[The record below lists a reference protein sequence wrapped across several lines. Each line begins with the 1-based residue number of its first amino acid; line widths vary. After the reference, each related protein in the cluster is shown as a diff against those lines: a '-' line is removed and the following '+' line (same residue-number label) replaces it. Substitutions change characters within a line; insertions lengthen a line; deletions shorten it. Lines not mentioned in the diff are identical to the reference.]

1 MLITKIIRK
10 KTKRPLYSVYVDGA
24 YGFDV
29 SDEVLAKFGLA
40 VGERLDDKKVEQIVT
55 SEAMYRAQQIAINYI
70 SYRPRSSKEVIDH
83 LKKKSFSAELAK
95 TVTQQLQKKN
105 LIDDIA
111 FAQMFVRDRLKR
123 KPIGSARLR
132 QQLLMKGIAPNIIE
146 RVLHDLVNDDDQQ
159 RAAELLAAKR
169 LSHAAGSY
177 ARLDPAKRKRRM
189 FEYLLRRGFST
200 DIASKTV
207 RTLFAHQTEGRAA

>member
-177 ARLDPAKRKRRM
+177 AQLDPAKRKRRM